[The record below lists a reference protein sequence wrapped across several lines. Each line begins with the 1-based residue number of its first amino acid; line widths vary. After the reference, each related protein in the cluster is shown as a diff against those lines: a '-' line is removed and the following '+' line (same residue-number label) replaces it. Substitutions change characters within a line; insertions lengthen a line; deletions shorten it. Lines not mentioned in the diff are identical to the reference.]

1 MPWIRSGDNA
11 ATYPALMRTAGD
23 RRADERTVNEV
34 AGFVFR
40 CAFQSGAHM
49 TDYVIDAGTAYMIG
63 GARTDE
69 LLRLCVKSGLF
80 EATTDRGMRSWKLLE
95 DPEFIHIRL
104 RKEVEWERQQRND
117 TRDPALKVPVLRRDG
132 DQCRWCGV
140 VVQWRGRTTKRTGT
154 LDHLEP
160 GQPGTP
166 ATMVV
171 ACKGCNSARQ
181 DNPQWQDDH
190 PLRAAPAAPLYGPLT
205 AEYLTDNGYP
215 TEATT
220 GAQVAQQQA
229 QTRRASADPAP
240 SGVRP
245 ASPSSDAVA
254 RATFAKLQQLRTRP
268 ASADPAPS
276 GVRPASPVSDASAQP
291 ATVPPEVAQES
302 GDKSPP
308 GSDRTTPAGSG
319 RDGSGSGVGEVGLG
333 EGSGVGE
340 RRGRRG
346 RRGSGSSRQQQ
357 GGQA

>member
-245 ASPSSDAVA
+245 ASP
-254 RATFAKLQQLRTRP
+254 
-268 ASADPAPS
+268 
-276 GVRPASPVSDASAQP
+276 VSDASAQP